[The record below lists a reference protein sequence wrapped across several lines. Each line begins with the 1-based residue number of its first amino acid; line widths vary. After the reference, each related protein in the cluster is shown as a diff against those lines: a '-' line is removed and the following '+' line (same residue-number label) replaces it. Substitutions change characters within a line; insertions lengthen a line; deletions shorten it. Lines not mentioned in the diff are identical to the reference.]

1 MAPTTVDETPRSR
14 RFRWW
19 LKVKAAGGWI
29 LAASLVTMPPV
40 DTLAPGSRV
49 APRPRHVSLS

>member
-1 MAPTTVDETPRSR
+1 MAPTRVEETPRST

-19 LKVKAAGGWI
+19 LKVNADGGWI

-40 DTLAPGSRV
+40 DPRLQV
-49 APRPRHVSLS
+49 AA